1 MAKQEGRKP
10 QGRAFHGRWPKL
22 NSILPTYSA
31 DRSNTALLLLSAR
44 NELAE
49 ATNLAHRFSSH
60 AGLLAKL
67 AACTSGLRLSLV
79 FVVLRVLACPSV
91 VLRLVV
97 VSIVV
102 LCAHR
107 LSKELKRTESLRGSA
122 LVQVDRFSSCER
134 TVQSDSLDS
143 RDNNSYALTS
153 ICFHELYSA
162 NVTLNYFQ

>member
-1 MAKQEGRKP
+1 MLYLHSEAKQRILP
-10 QGRAFHGRWPKL
+10 LNRVQL
-22 NSILPTYSA
+22 NSILPTSSA

-79 FVVLRVLACPSV
+79 FVVLRLLACPSV

-107 LSKELKRTESLRGSA
+107 SSLKLERTGSLLGSA
-122 LVQVDRFSSCER
+122 LVHRDRFSSCER
-134 TVQSDSLDS
+134 TNQ
-143 RDNNSYALTS
+143 
-153 ICFHELYSA
+153 IP
-162 NVTLNYFQ
+162 